1 MELLHA
7 ECEGIKQKY
16 RQLQLEWS
24 SQQEH
29 LGKMQS
35 ELYRLRGQIQL
46 QSQFCASLGS
56 VTGNLLWKC
65 SRLPP
70 VIDLL
75 LSGNK
80 LVDFLSLVS
89 GSLQSFLETYG
100 GDLPPTGSDECQ
112 FIMSLCGIVTNVAA
126 AAAGRQ
132 FLATSERG
140 RELLGQVVAV
150 LPRIPVPAGNCFKR
164 YLRASGESGE
174 MHAVTVGRQVAAD
187 DAVQREHQPVRAGV
201 PAGEPAAAGGP
212 EPRPAARHL
221 ARAQGHG
228 PARAAVA
235 VLGGQGQRPAPA
247 DGAAAAAVADRGPV
261 ARWLRGRAQH
271 RPGRAGPAGGGPRDP
286 RAAQAVGRRAGQ
298 PLRPPRARVHPA
310 HQHHQQVALLSR
322 PLLASP
328 VVPD

>member
-1 MELLHA
+1 MRETKSLKENVEAMIGVQQTTKQAMELLHA

-164 YLRASGESGE
+164 LLLMTLYNVSINQCGLAFLQESPQLLAALSHGLQHDTSPELKVMALRVLQSLSWEVKDSARLQQMEQQLPLSLIEGLS
-174 MHAVTVGRQVAAD
+174 R
-187 DAVQREHQPVRAGV
+187 
-201 PAGEPAAAGGP
+201 GGSVD
-212 EPRPAARHL
+212 ERSIAQDVLARLEAARATL
-221 ARAQGHG
+221 ARPKLSGDAQGSHYG
-228 PARAAVA
+228 R
-235 VLGGQGQRPAPA
+235 LAPA
-247 DGAAAAAVADRGPV
+247 CT
-261 ARWLRGRAQH
+261 
-271 RPGRAGPAGGGPRDP
+271 
-286 RAAQAVGRRAGQ
+286 
-298 PLRPPRARVHPA
+298 PLTSTTSKS
-310 HQHHQQVALLSR
+310 LF
-322 PLLASP
+322 
-328 VVPD
+328 